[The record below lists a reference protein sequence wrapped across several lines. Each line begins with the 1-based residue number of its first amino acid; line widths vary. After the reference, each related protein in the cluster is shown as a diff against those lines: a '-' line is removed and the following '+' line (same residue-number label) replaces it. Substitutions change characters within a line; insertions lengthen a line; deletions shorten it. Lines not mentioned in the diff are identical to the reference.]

1 MSKTN
6 QARVPRRRR
15 EGGGVAWV
23 RPFRRLLRGLDASA
37 RLIESTR
44 RVVARSQRCAHR
56 RPVRATAELMEA
68 STRLQDASARLVWAA
83 EELEVT
89 NACLVRDPG
98 PTGAVREALNREAE
112 RCVAIMA
119 SLEQTA
125 GALFSLQDHL
135 MLGLEAGVLVPE
147 RPASARP
154 RIQLAPRPV
163 PIRAFLLLRQP
174 RVIDRIAPI
183 LRRRRQTP
191 RPASIRVPRR
201 TLLDRAPPLFPISLR

>member
-6 QARVPRRRR
+6 HARVPQRRRK
-15 EGGGVAWV
+15 GGGPAWF
-23 RPFRRLLRGLDASA
+23 RPFCRMARALDSSV

-44 RVVARSQRCAHR
+44 RTVARSERCAHR
-56 RPVRATAELMEA
+56 RPVRTTAELVVA
-68 STRLQDASARLVWAA
+68 SLRLHEASARLVRAA

-89 NACLVRDPG
+89 NACLVREPG
-98 PTGAVREALNREAE
+98 PTGAVREALDREAE
-112 RCVAIMA
+112 RCVAIMKT
-119 SLEQTA
+119 LEQAA
-125 GALFSLQDHL
+125 GVLFSLQDHL
-135 MLGLEAGVLVPE
+135 VLGLETGVLVPE
-147 RPASARP
+147 QPATRRP

-183 LRRRRQTP
+183 LQRRRRTP